1 VPTMRIIIAGA
12 GAVGTHLAKMLAD
25 ERHDIVL
32 MDAEEERLANLES
45 NFDLMTMAARPTSIN
60 SLKDAGVGDADL
72 FVAVTPEE
80 STNITSCILA
90 HSLGAKKTVARIDN
104 YEYLQPKSKEFF
116 KNLGVDS
123 LIYPEMLAAKEI
135 ADGLHLSWIR
145 QWWEFNGGALVML
158 GVKLRENA
166 LILNTP
172 IFQLQK
178 EQPYHIVTIKR
189 MGETI
194 IPSGSDELEAG
205 DIVYFMT
212 SKRSLPYIRKI
223 TGKEEHATIRNIMI
237 MGGSR
242 IAMRAAQLVS
252 DAMSVKIIDNDINR
266 CHWLTDLVDDNV
278 MIINGDGRDYKLLE
292 EEGINEVD
300 AFVALT
306 DNSETNILACLSAKR
321 MGVFKTIAEVENIDY
336 ISMAESLDIGAVI
349 NKKKIAASY
358 IYQLLL
364 DADVENV
371 KCLTFANAD
380 VAEFV
385 VKEGARVT
393 RSQVKDLTLPK
404 GVTIGG
410 LVRKDEGILV
420 TGDTQIQTGDHVVVF
435 CLSSMIK
442 RIEKYFN

>member
-1 VPTMRIIIAGA
+1 MRIIIAGA

-32 MDAEEERLANLES
+32 MDEGEERLANLES
-45 NFDLMTMAARPTSIN
+45 NFDLMTIVARPTSIN
-60 SLKDAGVGDADL
+60 SLKDAGVADADL

-104 YEYLQPKSKEFF
+104 YEYLQPKNKEFF
-116 KNLGVDS
+116 KQLGVDS

-145 QWWEFNGGALVML
+145 QWWEFSDGALVML
-158 GVKLRENA
+158 GVKLRDNA
-166 LILNTP
+166 QILDTP
-172 IFQLQK
+172 IFQLKK

-189 MGETI
+189 LGGTI
-194 IPSGSDELEAG
+194 IPSGSDELRAG

-212 SKRSLPYIRKI
+212 FKRALPYIRKI
-223 TGKEEHATIRNIMI
+223 TGKETHASIRNLMI

-242 IAMRAAQLVS
+242 IAMRATQLVS
-252 DAMSVKIIDNDINR
+252 DAMSVKIIENDLNR
-266 CHWLTDLVDDNV
+266 CHWLTDMVDDNV

-292 EEGINEVD
+292 EEGIDKID

-336 ISMAESLDIGAVI
+336 IGMAESLDIGAVI

-364 DADVENV
+364 NADVENV

-380 VAEFV
+380 VAEFI

-393 RSQVKDLTLPK
+393 RSLVKDITLPK
-404 GVTIGG
+404 GATIGG
-410 LVRKDEGILV
+410 LVRKGEGILV
-420 TGDTQIQTGDHVVVF
+420 TGDTQIQSGDHVVVF

-442 RIEKYFN
+442 RIEKLFN

>member
-1 VPTMRIIIAGA
+1 MKIIIAGA

-32 MDAEEERLANLES
+32 MDASEERLSNLES
-45 NFDLMTMAARPTSIN
+45 NFDLMTIAARPTSIN
-60 SLKDAGVGDADL
+60 SLKDAGAADADL

-104 YEYLQPKSKEFF
+104 YEYLQPKNKEFF

-145 QWWEFNGGALVML
+145 QWWEFSGGALVML
-158 GVKLRENA
+158 GVKLRDNA

-172 IFQLQK
+172 IFQIKK
-178 EQPYHIVTIKR
+178 EHPYHIVTIKR

-194 IPSGSDELEAG
+194 IPGGADELHAG

-212 SKRSLPYIRKI
+212 TKRSLPYIRKI
-223 TGKEEHATIRNIMI
+223 TGKEDHSTIHNIMI

-242 IAMRAAQLVS
+242 IAMRATQLVS
-252 DAMSVKIIDNDINR
+252 DAMSVKIIENDLSR
-266 CHWLTDLVDDNV
+266 CHWLTDMVDDNV
-278 MIINGDGRDYKLLE
+278 MIINGDGRDYELLE
-292 EEGINEVD
+292 EEGIGKVD

-306 DNSETNILACLSAKR
+306 DSSETNILACLSAKR

-336 ISMAESLDIGAVI
+336 IGMAESLDIGAVI

-380 VAEFV
+380 VAEFI

-393 RSQVKDLTLPK
+393 RSLVKDIALPK

-410 LVRKDEGILV
+410 LVRGDEGILV

>member
-1 VPTMRIIIAGA
+1 MRIIIAGA
-12 GAVGTHLAKMLAD
+12 GAVGTHLAKMLSD

-32 MDAEEERLANLES
+32 MDANEERLTNLDS
-45 NFDLMTMAARPTSIN
+45 NFDLMTIAARPTSIN
-60 SLKDAGVGDADL
+60 SLKDAGTADADL

-80 STNITSCILA
+80 STNITACILA

-104 YEYLQPKSKEFF
+104 YEYLQPKNKDFF
-116 KNLGVDS
+116 KVLGVDS

-145 QWWEFNGGALVML
+145 QWWEFSGGALVML

-166 LILNTP
+166 QILNTP
-172 IFQLQK
+172 IFQLHK

-189 MGETI
+189 LGETI
-194 IPSGSDELEAG
+194 IPDGHDELYAG

-223 TGKEEHATIRNIMI
+223 TGKEEHAAIRNVMI

-242 IAMRAAQLVS
+242 IAMRATQLVS
-252 DAMSVKIIDNDINR
+252 DAMNVKIIDSDLTR
-266 CHWLTDLVDDNV
+266 CHWLTDMVDEKV
-278 MIINGDGRDYKLLE
+278 MVINGDGRDFELLKD
-292 EEGINEVD
+292 EGIDKMD
-300 AFVALT
+300 AFVSLT
-306 DNSETNILACLSAKR
+306 GNSETNILACLSAKSL
-321 MGVFKTIAEVENIDY
+321 GVTKTIAEVENIDY
-336 ISMAESLDIGAVI
+336 INMAESLDIGAII

-393 RSQVKDLTLPK
+393 RSLVKDIKFPK
-404 GVTIGG
+404 GVTVGG

-420 TGDTQIQTGDHVVVF
+420 TGDTQIQAGDHVVAF

>member
-1 VPTMRIIIAGA
+1 MRIIIAGA

-32 MDAEEERLANLES
+32 MDEGEERLTNLES
-45 NFDLMTMAARPTSIN
+45 NFDLMTVAARPTSIN
-60 SLKDAGVGDADL
+60 SLKEVGAADADL

-104 YEYLQPKSKEFF
+104 YEYLQPKNKEFF

-166 LILNTP
+166 LILGTP
-172 IFQLQK
+172 ISQIRK
-178 EQPYHIVTIKR
+178 EEPYHIVTIKR

-194 IPSGSDELEAG
+194 IPSGSDELLAG

-223 TGKEEHATIRNIMI
+223 TGKEEHATIRNLMI

-242 IAMRAAQLVS
+242 IAMRATQLVS
-252 DAMSVKIIDNDINR
+252 NDMSVKIIDSDINR
-266 CHWLTDLVDDNV
+266 CHWLTDLVDDKV
-278 MIINGDGRDYKLLE
+278 MIINGDGRDYELLE
-292 EEGINEVD
+292 EEGISEVD

-385 VKEGARVT
+385 VKEGAKVT
-393 RSQVKDLTLPK
+393 RSLVKDLTLPK

-410 LVRKDEGILV
+410 LVRGDEGILV
-420 TGDTQIQTGDHVVVF
+420 TGFTQIQPGDHVVVF

>member
-1 VPTMRIIIAGA
+1 MRIIIAGA

-32 MDAEEERLANLES
+32 MDEGEERLANLES
-45 NFDLMTMAARPTSIN
+45 NFDLMTVAARPTSIN
-60 SLKDAGVGDADL
+60 SLKEVGAADADL

-104 YEYLQPKSKEFF
+104 YEYLQPKNKEFF

-166 LILNTP
+166 LILGTP
-172 IFQLQK
+172 IARIKK
-178 EQPYHIVTIKR
+178 EEPYHIVTIKR
-189 MGETI
+189 LGETI
-194 IPSGSDELEAG
+194 IPSGSDELHAG
-205 DIVYFMT
+205 DIVYFMA

-223 TGKEEHATIRNIMI
+223 TGKEEHATIRNLMI

-242 IAMRAAQLVS
+242 IAMRATQLVS
-252 DAMSVKIIDNDINR
+252 NDMSVKIIDSDINR
-266 CHWLTDLVDDNV
+266 CHWLTDLVDDKV
-278 MIINGDGRDYKLLE
+278 MIINGDGRDYELLE
-292 EEGINEVD
+292 EEGISEVD

-385 VKEGARVT
+385 VKEGAKVT
-393 RSQVKDLTLPK
+393 RSLVKDLTLPK

-410 LVRKDEGILV
+410 LVRGDEGILV
-420 TGDTQIQTGDHVVVF
+420 TGFTQIQPGDHVVVF

>member
-1 VPTMRIIIAGA
+1 MRIIIAGA
-12 GAVGTHLAKMLAD
+12 GAVGTHLAKMLSD
-25 ERHDIVL
+25 EQHDIVL
-32 MDAEEERLANLES
+32 MDANEERMANLDS
-45 NFDLMTMAARPTSIN
+45 NFDLMTIAASPTSIS
-60 SLKDAGVGDADL
+60 SLKDAGVADADL

-80 STNITSCILA
+80 STNITACMLA

-104 YEYLQPKSKEFF
+104 YEYLQPKNKEFF
-116 KNLGVDS
+116 NNLGIDS

-145 QWWEFNGGALVML
+145 QWWEFSGGALVML
-158 GVKLRENA
+158 GVKLRDNA

-172 IFQLQK
+172 IFQIKK
-178 EQPYHIVTIKR
+178 EQPYHIVAIKR

-194 IPSGSDELEAG
+194 IPGGDDMLQAG
-205 DIVYFMT
+205 DLVYFMT
-212 SKRSLPYIRKI
+212 TKRSLTYIRHI
-223 TGKEEHATIRNIMI
+223 TGKDEYESVRNVMI

-242 IAMRAAQLVS
+242 IAVRSAQLIS
-252 DAMSVKIIDNDINR
+252 EDMSLKIIENDLAR
-266 CHWLTDLVDDNV
+266 CHWLTEMVSDNV
-278 MIINGDGRDYKLLE
+278 MVINGDGRDHELLS
-292 EEGINEVD
+292 EEGIDNVD

-306 DNSETNILACLSAKR
+306 DSAETNILACLSAKR

-385 VKEGARVT
+385 VKEGARIT
-393 RSQVKDLTLPK
+393 RSQVKDISLPK

-410 LVRKDEGILV
+410 LVRDGEGILV
-420 TGDTQIQTGDHVVVF
+420 TGSTQIQPGDHVVAF
-435 CLSSMIK
+435 CLASMIK

>member
-1 VPTMRIIIAGA
+1 MRIIIAGA

-32 MDAEEERLANLES
+32 MDANEVRLANLES
-45 NFDLMTMAARPTSIN
+45 NFDLMTIAARPTSIN
-60 SLKDAGVGDADL
+60 SLKDAGIANADL

-80 STNITSCILA
+80 STNITSCMLA

-104 YEYLQPKSKEFF
+104 YEYLQPKNKEFF
-116 KNLGVDS
+116 KNLGIDS

-145 QWWEFNGGALVML
+145 QWWEFSGGALVML

-172 IFQLQK
+172 IAQLKK
-178 EQPYHIVTIKR
+178 EHPYHIVTVMR
-189 MGETI
+189 MGETV
-194 IPSGSDELEAG
+194 IPGGSDELRAG

-223 TGKEEHATIRNIMI
+223 TGKEAHATIRNVMV

-242 IAMRAAQLVS
+242 IGMRATQLVS
-252 DAMSVKIIDNDINR
+252 DDMSVKIIDNDLSR
-266 CHWLTDLVDDNV
+266 CHWLTDMVDGNV
-278 MIINGDGRDYKLLE
+278 MIIHGDGRDFELLE
-292 EEGINEVD
+292 DEGISKVD

-306 DNSETNILACLSAKR
+306 GNSETNILACLSAKR
-321 MGVFKTIAEVENIDY
+321 LGVAKTIAEVENIDY
-336 ISMAESLDIGAVI
+336 IGMAESLDIGAII

-358 IYQLLL
+358 IYQLML
-364 DADVENV
+364 DADVSNV

-385 VKEGARVT
+385 VKEDARVT
-393 RSQVKDLTLPK
+393 RSLVKDIKFPK
-404 GVTIGG
+404 GVTVGG
-410 LVRKDEGILV
+410 LVRGDEGFLV
-420 TGDTQIQTGDHVVVF
+420 TGDTQIQAGDHVVVF

-442 RIEKYFN
+442 RIEKFFN

>member
-1 VPTMRIIIAGA
+1 MRIIIAGA

-32 MDAEEERLANLES
+32 MDEGEERLANLES
-45 NFDLMTMAARPTSIN
+45 NFDLMTVAARPASIN
-60 SLKDAGVGDADL
+60 SLKEVGAADADL

-104 YEYLQPKSKEFF
+104 YEYLQPKNKEFF

-166 LILNTP
+166 LILGTP
-172 IFQLQK
+172 ISQIRK
-178 EQPYHIVTIKR
+178 EEPYHIVTIKR

-194 IPSGSDELEAG
+194 IPSGSDELHAG

-223 TGKEEHATIRNIMI
+223 TGKEEHATIRNLMI

-242 IAMRAAQLVS
+242 IAMRATQLVS
-252 DAMSVKIIDNDINR
+252 NDMSVKIIDSDINR
-266 CHWLTDLVDDNV
+266 CHWLTDLVDDKV
-278 MIINGDGRDYKLLE
+278 MIINGDGRDYELLE
-292 EEGINEVD
+292 EEGISEVD

-385 VKEGARVT
+385 VKEGAKVT
-393 RSQVKDLTLPK
+393 RSLVKDLTLPK

-410 LVRKDEGILV
+410 LVRGDEGILV
-420 TGDTQIQTGDHVVVF
+420 TGFTQIQPGDHVVVF

>member
-1 VPTMRIIIAGA
+1 MRIIIAGA
-12 GAVGTHLAKMLAD
+12 GAVGTHLAKMLAG
-25 ERHDIVL
+25 EQHDIVL
-32 MDAEEERLANLES
+32 MDTEEERLANLES
-45 NFDLMTMAARPTSIN
+45 NFDLMTIEARPTSIN
-60 SLKDAGVGDADL
+60 SLKDVGVGNADL

-104 YEYLQPKSKEFF
+104 YEYLQPKNKEFF

-158 GVKLRENA
+158 GVKLRDNA

-172 IFQLQK
+172 ISQLKK
-178 EQPYHIVTIKR
+178 EYPYHIVTIKR
-189 MGETI
+189 LGETI
-194 IPSGSDELEAG
+194 IPSGSDELKAG

-212 SKRSLPYIRKI
+212 SKRALPYIRKI
-223 TGKEEHATIRNIMI
+223 TGKEDHTTIRNIMI

-242 IAMRAAQLVS
+242 IAMRATQLVS
-252 DAMSVKIIDNDINR
+252 NDMSVKIIDSDMGR
-266 CHWLTDLVDDNV
+266 CHWLTDLVDDKV
-278 MIINGDGRDYKLLE
+278 MIINGDGRDYELLA
-292 EEGINEVD
+292 EEGISEVD

-336 ISMAESLDIGAVI
+336 IGMAESLDIGAVI

-380 VAEFV
+380 VAEFI
-385 VKEGARVT
+385 VKEGAKVT
-393 RSQVKDLTLPK
+393 RTPVKELTLPK

-410 LVRKDEGILV
+410 LVRGEEGILV
-420 TGDTQIQTGDHVVVF
+420 TGDTKILPGDHVVVF

-442 RIEKYFN
+442 RIEKLFN

>member
-1 VPTMRIIIAGA
+1 MRIIIAGA
-12 GAVGTHLAKMLAD
+12 GAVGTHLAKMLSD

-32 MDAEEERLANLES
+32 MDPEEERLTKLES
-45 NFDLMTMAARPTSIN
+45 NFDLMTVAARTTSIN
-60 SLKDAGVGDADL
+60 SLKDVGVANADL

-90 HSLGAKKTVARIDN
+90 HSLGVKKTVARIDN
-104 YEYLQPKSKEFF
+104 YEYLQPKNKEFF
-116 KNLGVDS
+116 KTLGVDS

-158 GVKLRENA
+158 GVKLRDNA
-166 LILNTP
+166 LILNVP
-172 IFQLQK
+172 ISKIQK

-189 MGETI
+189 LGETI
-194 IPSGSDELEAG
+194 IPSGSDELQAG

-223 TGKEEHATIRNIMI
+223 TGKEDHATIRNVMI

-242 IAMRAAQLVS
+242 IAMRATQLV
-252 DAMSVKIIDNDINR
+252 DDGMSVKIIDSDINR
-266 CHWLTDLVDDNV
+266 CHWLTDMVDDSV
-278 MIINGDGRDYKLLE
+278 IIINGDGRDYQLLE
-292 EEGINEVD
+292 DEGIGEVD

-393 RSQVKDLTLPK
+393 RSLVKDLTLPK

-410 LVRKDEGILV
+410 LVRGDEGILV
-420 TGDTQIQTGDHVVVF
+420 TGFTQIQPGDHVVVF

-442 RIEKYFN
+442 QVEKYFN

>member
-1 VPTMRIIIAGA
+1 
-12 GAVGTHLAKMLAD
+12 
-25 ERHDIVL
+25 
-32 MDAEEERLANLES
+32 
-45 NFDLMTMAARPTSIN
+45 
-60 SLKDAGVGDADL
+60 
-72 FVAVTPEE
+72 
-80 STNITSCILA
+80 
-90 HSLGAKKTVARIDN
+90 
-104 YEYLQPKSKEFF
+104 
-116 KNLGVDS
+116 
-123 LIYPEMLAAKEI
+123 
-135 ADGLHLSWIR
+135 
-145 QWWEFNGGALVML
+145 ML
-158 GVKLRENA
+158 GVKLRDNA

-172 IFQLQK
+172 IYQLKK

-189 MGETI
+189 QGETI
-194 IPSGSDELEAG
+194 IPGGADVLLAG

-223 TGKEEHATIRNIMI
+223 TGKEDHSTIRNIMI

-242 IAMRAAQLVS
+242 IAMRATQLVS
-252 DAMSVKIIDNDINR
+252 DAMSVKVIESDYNR
-266 CHWLTDLVDDNV
+266 CHWFTDMVDDSV
-278 MIINGDGRDYKLLE
+278 MVINGDGRDYELLSE
-292 EEGINEVD
+292 ENISEVD

-385 VKEGARVT
+385 VKENARVT
-393 RSQVKDLTLPK
+393 RTQVKDINLPK
-404 GVTIGG
+404 GATIGG
-410 LVRKDEGILV
+410 LVRGDEGILV
-420 TGDTQIQTGDHVVVF
+420 TGDTQIQAGDHVVVF
-435 CLSSMIK
+435 CLASMIK
-442 RIEKYFN
+442 RLEKYFN

>member
-1 VPTMRIIIAGA
+1 MRIIIAGA

-32 MDAEEERLANLES
+32 MDPEEERLANLES
-45 NFDLMTMAARPTSIN
+45 NFDLMTIAARPTSIN
-60 SLKDAGVGDADL
+60 SLKDVGVAGADL

-80 STNITSCILA
+80 SINITSCILA

-104 YEYLQPKSKEFF
+104 YEYLQPKNKEFF
-116 KNLGVDS
+116 KKLGVDS

-158 GVKLRENA
+158 GVKLRDNA

-172 IFQLQK
+172 IYQIQK

-189 MGETI
+189 LGETI
-194 IPSGSDELEAG
+194 IPSGVDVLKAG

-212 SKRSLPYIRKI
+212 SKRALPYIRKI
-223 TGKEEHATIRNIMI
+223 TGKEDHETIHNVMI

-242 IAMRAAQLVS
+242 IAMRATQLVS
-252 DAMSVKIIDNDINR
+252 DDMSVKVIDSDIAR
-266 CHWLTDLVDDNV
+266 CHWLTDQVDDDV
-278 MIINGDGRDYKLLE
+278 MIINGDGRDYELLA
-292 EEGINEVD
+292 EEGISEVD

-385 VKEGARVT
+385 VKEGAKVT
-393 RSQVKDLTLPK
+393 RSLVKDLTLPK

-410 LVRKDEGILV
+410 LVRGDEGILV
-420 TGDTQIQTGDHVVVF
+420 TGDTQIQSGDHVVVF

-442 RIEKYFN
+442 KIEKLFN

>member
-1 VPTMRIIIAGA
+1 MRIIIAGA

-32 MDAEEERLANLES
+32 MDPEEERLANLEA
-45 NFDLMTMAARPTSIN
+45 NFDLMTMAVRSTSIG
-60 SLKDAGVGDADL
+60 SLKDAGAASADL

-104 YEYLQPKSKEFF
+104 YEYLQPKNKEFF
-116 KNLGVDS
+116 KQLGVDS

-172 IFQLQK
+172 IYQLQK
-178 EQPYHIVTIKR
+178 EQPYHIVAIKR
-189 MGETI
+189 LGETI
-194 IPSGSDELEAG
+194 IPGGFDELHAD

-212 SKRSLPYIRKI
+212 SKRSLSYIRKI
-223 TGKEEHATIRNIMI
+223 TGKEAYATIHNVMM

-242 IAMRAAQLVS
+242 IAMRATQLIS
-252 DAMSVKIIDNDINR
+252 DDMSVKIIDSDLNR
-266 CHWLTDLVDDNV
+266 CHWLIDMVDDNV
-278 MIINGDGRDYKLLE
+278 MVINGDGRDFELLND
-292 EEGINEVD
+292 EGISEVD

-306 DNSETNILACLSAKR
+306 DNSETNILACLAAKR
-321 MGVFKTIAEVENIDY
+321 MGVVKTIAEVENIDN
-336 ISMAESLDIGAVI
+336 IGMAESLDIGAII

-385 VKEGARVT
+385 VKEGAKVT
-393 RSQVKDLTLPK
+393 RMPVKNLTLPK

-410 LVRKDEGILV
+410 LVRGEEGILV
-420 TGDTQIQTGDHVVVF
+420 TGDTMILPGDHVVVF

-442 RIEKYFN
+442 RIEKLFT

>member
-1 VPTMRIIIAGA
+1 MRIIIAGA

-32 MDAEEERLANLES
+32 MDSEEERLANLEA
-45 NFDLMTMAARPTSIN
+45 NFDLMTMVARPTSIA
-60 SLKDAGVGDADL
+60 SLKNAGADDADL

-80 STNITSCILA
+80 SINITSCILA

-104 YEYLQPKSKEFF
+104 YEYLQPKNKEFF
-116 KNLGVDS
+116 KDLGVDS

-158 GVKLRENA
+158 GVKLRDNA

-172 IFQLQK
+172 IAQIKK
-178 EQPYHIVTIKR
+178 EQPYQIVTIKR

-194 IPSGSDELEAG
+194 IPSGSDELLAG

-212 SKRSLPYIRKI
+212 SKRALPYIRQI
-223 TGKEEHATIRNIMI
+223 TGKEEHTTIRNVMI

-242 IAMRAAQLVS
+242 IAMRATQLVS
-252 DAMSVKIIDNDINR
+252 NDMSVKIIDSDMNR
-266 CHWLTDLVDDNV
+266 CHWLTDLVDEKV
-278 MIINGDGRDYKLLE
+278 MIINGDGRDYELLE
-292 EEGINEVD
+292 EEGISEVD

-321 MGVFKTIAEVENIDY
+321 MGVLKTIAEVENIDY
-336 ISMAESLDIGAVI
+336 IGMAESLDIGAVI

-385 VKEGARVT
+385 VKEGAKVT
-393 RSQVKDLTLPK
+393 RSLVKDLTLPK

-410 LVRKDEGILV
+410 LVRGDEGVLV
-420 TGDTQIQTGDHVVVF
+420 TGFTQIQPGDHVVVF

>member
-1 VPTMRIIIAGA
+1 MRIIIAGA
-12 GAVGTHLAKMLAD
+12 GAVGTHLAKMLSD

-32 MDAEEERLANLES
+32 MDEGEERLANLES
-45 NFDLMTMAARPTSIN
+45 NFDLMTVAARPTSIN
-60 SLKDAGVGDADL
+60 SLKDVGVAHADL

-104 YEYLQPKSKEFF
+104 YEYLQPKNKEFF

-158 GVKLRENA
+158 GVKLRDNA

-172 IFQLQK
+172 IAQIQK

-189 MGETI
+189 LGETI
-194 IPSGSDELEAG
+194 IPSGTDELLAG

-223 TGKEEHATIRNIMI
+223 TGKEQHSTIRNIMI

-242 IAMRAAQLVS
+242 IAMRATQLVS
-252 DAMSVKIIDNDINR
+252 NDMSVKVIDSDINR
-266 CHWLTDLVDDNV
+266 CHWLTDMVDDSV

-292 EEGINEVD
+292 DEGISEVD

-321 MGVFKTIAEVENIDY
+321 MGVLKTIAEVENIDY
-336 ISMAESLDIGAVI
+336 IGMAESLDIGAVI

-385 VKEGARVT
+385 VKEGAKVT
-393 RSQVKDLTLPK
+393 RSLVKDLTLPK

-410 LVRKDEGILV
+410 LVRGEEGILV
-420 TGDTQIQTGDHVVVF
+420 TGYTQIEPGDHVVVF
-435 CLSSMIK
+435 CLSSMVK

>member
-1 VPTMRIIIAGA
+1 MRIIIAGA
-12 GAVGTHLAKMLAD
+12 GAVGTHLAKMLSD
-25 ERHDIVL
+25 ERQDIVL
-32 MDAEEERLANLES
+32 MDANEERLANLDS
-45 NFDLMTMAARPTSIN
+45 NFDLMTIVASPTSIN
-60 SLKDAGVGDADL
+60 SLKNAGIADTDL
-72 FVAVTPEE
+72 FIAVTPEE
-80 STNITSCILA
+80 STNITSCMLA

-104 YEYLQPKSKEFF
+104 HEYLQPKNKEFF
-116 KNLGVDS
+116 NKLGIDS

-145 QWWEFNGGALVML
+145 QWWEFSGGALVML
-158 GVKLRENA
+158 GVKLRDNA

-172 IFQLQK
+172 IFQIKK

-194 IPSGSDELEAG
+194 IPGGSDELHAG

-212 SKRSLPYIRKI
+212 AKRSLPYIRKI
-223 TGKEEHATIRNIMI
+223 TGKEAHSTIRNIII

-242 IAMRAAQLVS
+242 IAMRATQLVS
-252 DAMSVKIIDNDINR
+252 NDMNVKIIDNDLNR
-266 CHWLTDLVDDNV
+266 CHWLTSMVDDNV
-278 MIINGDGRDYKLLE
+278 IVINGDGRDYELLE
-292 EEGINEVD
+292 EEGINKAD

-336 ISMAESLDIGAVI
+336 INMAESLDIGAVI

-380 VAEFV
+380 VAEFI
-385 VKEGARVT
+385 VKEGARAT
-393 RSQVKDLTLPK
+393 RSLVKDIALPK
-404 GVTIGG
+404 GATIGG
-410 LVRKDEGILV
+410 LVRGDKGILV
-420 TGDTQIQTGDHVVVF
+420 TGDTQIQPGDHVVVF
-435 CLSSMIK
+435 CLASMIK

>member
-1 VPTMRIIIAGA
+1 MRIIIAGA

-32 MDAEEERLANLES
+32 MDPEEERLANLES
-45 NFDLMTMAARPTSIN
+45 NFDLMTIVARPTSIN
-60 SLKDAGVGDADL
+60 SLKDVGVAGADL

-80 STNITSCILA
+80 SINITSCILA

-104 YEYLQPKSKEFF
+104 YEYLQPKNKEFF
-116 KNLGVDS
+116 KKLGVDS

-158 GVKLRENA
+158 GVKLRDNA
-166 LILNTP
+166 LVLNTP
-172 IFQLQK
+172 IYQIQK

-189 MGETI
+189 LGETI
-194 IPSGSDELEAG
+194 IPSGVDVLKAG

-212 SKRSLPYIRKI
+212 SKRALPYIRKI
-223 TGKEEHATIRNIMI
+223 TGKEDHETIHNVMI

-242 IAMRAAQLVS
+242 IAMRATQLVS
-252 DAMSVKIIDNDINR
+252 DDMSVKVIDSDIAR
-266 CHWLTDLVDDNV
+266 CHWLTDQVDDDV
-278 MIINGDGRDYKLLE
+278 MIINGDGRDYELLA
-292 EEGINEVD
+292 EEGISEVD

-385 VKEGARVT
+385 VKEGAKVT
-393 RSQVKDLTLPK
+393 RSLVKDLTLPK

-410 LVRKDEGILV
+410 LVRGDEGILV
-420 TGDTQIQTGDHVVVF
+420 TGDTQIQSGDHVVVF

-442 RIEKYFN
+442 KIEKLFN

>member
-1 VPTMRIIIAGA
+1 MRIIIAGA

-25 ERHDIVL
+25 ERHDIIL
-32 MDAEEERLANLES
+32 MDEGEERLANLES
-45 NFDLMTMAARPTSIN
+45 NFDLMTIAARPTSIN
-60 SLKDAGVGDADL
+60 SLKDAGTMDADL

-104 YEYLQPKSKEFF
+104 YEYLQPKNKEFF
-116 KNLGVDS
+116 KQLGVDS

-145 QWWEFNGGALVML
+145 QWWEFSGGALVML
-158 GVKLRENA
+158 GVKLRDNA

-172 IFQLQK
+172 IYQLKK

-194 IPSGSDELEAG
+194 IPGGHDELQAG

-212 SKRSLPYIRKI
+212 TKRALPYIRTI
-223 TGKEEHATIRNIMI
+223 TGKEAHASIRNIMI

-242 IAMRAAQLVS
+242 IAMRTAQLVS
-252 DAMSVKIIDNDINR
+252 DAMSVKIIESDLAR
-266 CHWLTDLVDDNV
+266 CHWLTDLVDENV

-292 EEGINEVD
+292 EEGINEID

-306 DNSETNILACLSAKR
+306 DNAETNILACLSAKR

-336 ISMAESLDIGAVI
+336 ISMADSLDIGAVI

-380 VAEFV
+380 VAEFI

-393 RSQVKDLTLPK
+393 RSLVKDIALPK
-404 GVTIGG
+404 GATIGG
-410 LVRKDEGILV
+410 LVRKDEGVLV
-420 TGDTQIQTGDHVVVF
+420 TGYTQIEAGDHVVVF
-435 CLSSMIK
+435 CISSMIK
-442 RIEKYFN
+442 RIEKYFI

>member
-1 VPTMRIIIAGA
+1 MKIIIAGA

-32 MDAEEERLANLES
+32 MDASEERLSNLES
-45 NFDLMTMAARPTSIN
+45 NFDLMTIAARPTSIN
-60 SLKDAGVGDADL
+60 SLKDAGAADADL

-104 YEYLQPKSKEFF
+104 YEYLQPKNKEFF

-145 QWWEFNGGALVML
+145 QWWEFSGGALVML
-158 GVKLRENA
+158 GVKLRDNA

-172 IFQLQK
+172 IFQIKK
-178 EQPYHIVTIKR
+178 EHPYHIVTIKR

-194 IPSGSDELEAG
+194 IPGGADELHAG

-212 SKRSLPYIRKI
+212 TKRSLPYIRKI
-223 TGKEEHATIRNIMI
+223 TGKEEHSTIHNIMI
-237 MGGSR
+237 MGDSR
-242 IAMRAAQLVS
+242 IAMRATQLVS
-252 DAMSVKIIDNDINR
+252 DAMSVKIIENDLSR
-266 CHWLTDLVDDNV
+266 CHWLTDMVDDSV
-278 MIINGDGRDYKLLE
+278 MIINGDGRDYELLE
-292 EEGINEVD
+292 EEGIGKVD

-306 DNSETNILACLSAKR
+306 DSSETNILACLSAKR

-336 ISMAESLDIGAVI
+336 IGMAESLDIGAVF

-380 VAEFV
+380 VAEFI

-393 RSQVKDLTLPK
+393 RSLVKDIALPK

-410 LVRKDEGILV
+410 LVRGDEGILV
-420 TGDTQIQTGDHVVVF
+420 TGHTQIQAGDHVVVF

>member
-1 VPTMRIIIAGA
+1 MKIIIAGA

-32 MDAEEERLANLES
+32 MDASEERLSNLES
-45 NFDLMTMAARPTSIN
+45 NFDLMTIAASPTSIN
-60 SLKDAGVGDADL
+60 SLKDAGAADADL

-104 YEYLQPKSKEFF
+104 YEYLQPKNKEFF

-145 QWWEFNGGALVML
+145 QWWEFSGGALVML
-158 GVKLRENA
+158 GVKLRDNA

-172 IFQLQK
+172 IFQIKK
-178 EQPYHIVTIKR
+178 EHPYHIVTNKR

-194 IPSGSDELEAG
+194 IPGGADELKAG

-212 SKRSLPYIRKI
+212 TKRSLPYIRKI
-223 TGKEEHATIRNIMI
+223 TGKEDHSTIHNIMI

-242 IAMRAAQLVS
+242 IAMRATQLVS
-252 DAMSVKIIDNDINR
+252 DAMSVKIIENDLSR
-266 CHWLTDLVDDNV
+266 CHWLTDMVDDNV
-278 MIINGDGRDYKLLE
+278 MIINGDGRDYELLE
-292 EEGINEVD
+292 EEGIGKVD

-306 DNSETNILACLSAKR
+306 DSSETNILACLSAKR

-336 ISMAESLDIGAVI
+336 IGMAESLDIGAVI

-385 VKEGARVT
+385 VKENARVT
-393 RSQVKDLTLPK
+393 RTLVKDINLPK
-404 GVTIGG
+404 GATIGG
-410 LVRKDEGILV
+410 LVRGDEGILV